1 MAKTNQSQKTP
12 KNKPFISEESSFS
25 KFTSLETHL
34 VGNFHHLIKQVI
46 ETLMIFNLLHLI
58 VSWGLLH
65 HLSLQDLHLPAWLMS
80 KTPRKKR
87 AVFLKENPLH
97 FSKTVGLKHCKK
109 YTGFFPP
116 PALCLWKQAFQ
127 ALDSRETEDRVD
139 SFIHLLLPCLAT

>member
-1 MAKTNQSQKTP
+1 
-12 KNKPFISEESSFS
+12 
-25 KFTSLETHL
+25 
-34 VGNFHHLIKQVI
+34 
-46 ETLMIFNLLHLI
+46 MIFNLLHLI

-65 HLSLQDLHLPAWLMS
+65 HLSLQDLHLPTWLMS